1 MDSVPTALPTSK
13 ALPGRALASRVFDR
27 GIFDEVLKRDPWHQ
41 PDILVCVFEERC
53 EMRLVANPASQF
65 RRRETLRAR
74 YRETTASSLS
84 TWSAHERPR
93 AAGRHSLM

>member
-41 PDILVCVFEERC
+41 PDVVCVFEERC
-53 EMRLVANPASQF
+53 EMRLVANPAPSF
-65 RRRETLRAR
+65 VVEGRFVFAIVRRLRRLCPRGPLTSGREQLGATV
-74 YRETTASSLS
+74 
-84 TWSAHERPR
+84 
-93 AAGRHSLM
+93 